1 MEFTGLLMIVG
12 PDYAI
17 RINWIMGP
25 DEIIDANEACVSS
38 IILDNQEVI

>member
-12 PDYAI
+12 TAYAV

-25 DEIIDANEACVSS
+25 DEIIDGNEACVSS
-38 IILDNQEVI
+38 IILGNQEVI